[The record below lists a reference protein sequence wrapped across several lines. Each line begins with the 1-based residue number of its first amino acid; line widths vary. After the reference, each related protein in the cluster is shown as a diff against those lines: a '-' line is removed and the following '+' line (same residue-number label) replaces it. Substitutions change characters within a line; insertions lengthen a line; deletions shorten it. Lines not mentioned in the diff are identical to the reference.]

1 MAGEEDQHRRRH
13 GEATVV
19 IIGGGISGI
28 CVAIDLLKRNNCR
41 DFVILEKSAGV
52 GGTWY
57 VLFKYTYNTFLTY
70 LTYQK
75 QLTFL
80 FIQARQQIPRL
91 LLRRLV
97 RPLLPQFR
105 AKPQL
110 DPRIPRA
117 RRNSRLPHRRC
128 SGIQTLSSLPL
139 QHLRHRRHLGHVNQ
153 KMARP
158 RLHGCRQQRSR
169 IPPFIHAASRFSRE
183 CSWTIEYSKI
193 SFCSINSRH

>member
-1 MAGEEDQHRRRH
+1 MYYSNIPLQY
-13 GEATVV
+13 
-19 IIGGGISGI
+19 
-28 CVAIDLLKRNNCR
+28 LL
-41 DFVILEKSAGV
+41 S
-52 GGTWY
+52 
-57 VLFKYTYNTFLTY
+57 
-70 LTYQK
+70 LTYQN

-80 FIQARQQIPRL
+80 FIIQARQQIPRL

-105 AKPQL
+105 TKPQL
-110 DPRIPRA
+110 DTRIPRA
-117 RRNSRLPHRRC
+117 RRNPRLPHRRC

-158 RLHGCRQQRSR
+158 RLHGRRQQRSR
-169 IPPFIHAASRFSRE
+169 IPPFIYTPSRFFGQ

-193 SFCSINSRH
+193 SFCSINSRHRRIYRQENAFGSLGLVVRFSR